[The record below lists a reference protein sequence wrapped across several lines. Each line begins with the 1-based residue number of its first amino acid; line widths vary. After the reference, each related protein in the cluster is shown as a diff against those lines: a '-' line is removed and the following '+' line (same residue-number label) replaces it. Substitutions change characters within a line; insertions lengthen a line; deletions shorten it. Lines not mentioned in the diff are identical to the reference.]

1 MDYGLDDDIV
11 KSIMKVCGGTGGIYH
26 DLRKTLVQCLGLV
39 DITKS
44 ILSQRLTF
52 AVLRNGEMD
61 VSLVDGVA
69 DGEGEVTSRSVLFG
83 YLIPVGPDF
92 CTCTVVS

>member
-1 MDYGLDDDIV
+1 MDDDIV

-26 DLRKTLVQCLGLV
+26 DLRKTLVQRLGLV

-69 DGEGEVTSRSVLFG
+69 DGEEK
-83 YLIPVGPDF
+83 
-92 CTCTVVS
+92 